1 MGFAGMDEAAAAPGL
16 RTAVDFYTR
25 KADQLR
31 QRRRDLEVEM
41 ASVQAELDK
50 TCTTCDQ
57 LAGALD
63 EILAQTSQTSGS
75 GQEQDPGEGET
86 AESPAGEDCDPSV
99 PAPAAAESESADGTA
114 GGRQERRPGK
124 PRASAAKKT
133 ASKAKSGE
141 VMQAIEQLLAT
152 SGEPIHV
159 TKITEALGRPTDGKA
174 GTAAVET
181 IRATCKRL
189 VGHGR
194 VAEVET
200 AVFEIA
206 RSAAGGVADEP
217 RPAGGAGLK
226 GAA

>member
-1 MGFAGMDEAAAAPGL
+1 MGFTGMDEAAAAPGL

-25 KADQLR
+25 KADRLR
-31 QRRRDLEVEM
+31 QRRHDLEVEL

-63 EILAQTSQTSGS
+63 EILAPPSRP
-75 GQEQDPGEGET
+75 GQEQDADAQEA
-86 AESPAGEDCDPSV
+86 AESPTDEDSDPA
-99 PAPAAAESESADGTA
+99 APASAESEPADGAA
-114 GGRQERRPGK
+114 GGRQERGPGR

-133 ASKAKSGE
+133 ASKAKSGS

-152 SGEPIHV
+152 SGEPMHV
-159 TKITEALGRPTDGKA
+159 TKITEALGRPTAGKA

-194 VAEVET
+194 VSEVKT
-200 AVFEIA
+200 AVFAIA
-206 RSAAGGVADEP
+206 RITETGPADEP
-217 RPAGGAGLK
+217 GPMGDAGLK

>member
-25 KADQLR
+25 KADRLR

-50 TCTTCDQ
+50 TRTTCDQ

-63 EILAQTSQTSGS
+63 EILSQTSGP
-75 GQEQDPGEGET
+75 GQEQDAGSGEA
-86 AESPAGEDCDPSV
+86 AESPADEDGDPS
-99 PAPAAAESESADGTA
+99 APAAAEPESKSADGTA
-114 GGRQERRPGK
+114 GGRQERAPGR

-133 ASKAKSGE
+133 APKAKSGS

-152 SGEPIHV
+152 SGEPMHV

-194 VAEVET
+194 VAEVKT
-200 AVFEIA
+200 AVFAIA
-206 RSAAGGVADEP
+206 RLTEAGPADEP
-217 RPAGGAGLK
+217 GPMGDAGLK

>member
-25 KADQLR
+25 KADRLR
-31 QRRRDLEVEM
+31 QRQRDLEDEL
-41 ASVQAELDK
+41 ASVQTELDK

-63 EILAQTSQTSGS
+63 EILSQTSDT
-75 GQEQDPGEGET
+75 GQEQDTGAGEA
-86 AESPAGEDCDPSV
+86 AESPAGEDGGPS
-99 PAPAAAESESADGTA
+99 APAAAESESADGTA
-114 GGRQERRPGK
+114 GGRQERRPGR

-133 ASKAKSGE
+133 VSKAKSGS
-141 VMQAIEQLLAT
+141 VMQAIEQLLVT
-152 SGEPIHV
+152 SGEPMHV

-194 VAEVET
+194 VAEVKT
-200 AVFEIA
+200 AVFAIA
-206 RSAAGGVADEP
+206 RAAEARPADEP
-217 RPAGGAGLK
+217 GPMGDAGLK

>member
-1 MGFAGMDEAAAAPGL
+1 M
-16 RTAVDFYTR
+16 DFYTR
-25 KADQLR
+25 KADRLE
-31 QRRRDLEVEM
+31 RRRCDLEDEL

-50 TCTTCDQ
+50 ACTTRDQ

-63 EILAQTSQTSGS
+63 EILSQTSGP
-75 GQEQDPGEGET
+75 GPEQDPGAGEA
-86 AESPAGEDCDPSV
+86 AESPAGGDGDPS
-99 PAPAAAESESADGTA
+99 APAEAESESGSADGTA
-114 GGRQERRPGK
+114 GGRQERGPGR
-124 PRASAAKKT
+124 PRASAGKKT

-152 SGEPIHV
+152 SGEPMHV
-159 TKITEALGRPTDGKA
+159 TKITKALGRPTDGKA

-194 VAEVET
+194 VAEVKT
-200 AVFEIA
+200 AVFAIA

-217 RPAGGAGLK
+217 GPVGGAGLK

>member
-1 MGFAGMDEAAAAPGL
+1 MGFADMDEAAAAPGL

-25 KADQLR
+25 KADRLR
-31 QRRRDLEVEM
+31 QRRRDLEDEL

-63 EILAQTSQTSGS
+63 EILAQPPGS
-75 GQEQDPGEGET
+75 GQEQDAGAGEAT
-86 AESPAGEDCDPSV
+86 ESPAGEDIDPS
-99 PAPAAAESESADGTA
+99 APSAAEPESESADGTA
-114 GGRQERRPGK
+114 DGQQERGPGRL
-124 PRASAAKKT
+124 RASAAKKT
-133 ASKAKSGE
+133 ASKAKSGS

-152 SGEPIHV
+152 SGEPMHV

-194 VAEVET
+194 VSEVKT
-200 AVFEIA
+200 AVFAIA
-206 RSAAGGVADEP
+206 RAAEARPADEP
-217 RPAGGAGLK
+217 EPVGGTGLK